1 MEPYKYSKN
10 LNLISTSRVLGWGV
24 IYPASVLS
32 IRDITSASTVRRHVV
47 PHAGA
52 RGNTHRSVY
61 QGHSPKTCGATRRSA
76 WQYTPECVSGPQSE
90 DMWRHTPERVAI
102 HTGVCI
108 RATVRRHVA
117 PHAGARGNTHRSV
130 YRGHSPET
138 CGATRRSAWQYTPEC
153 VSGPQSEDMWRHTP
167 ERVAIH
173 TGVCIRATV
182 RRHVAPHAGACG
194 RLSLYCRARVY

>member
-1 MEPYKYSKN
+1 M
-10 LNLISTSRVLGWGV
+10 
-24 IYPASVLS
+24 
-32 IRDITSASTVRRHVV
+32 H
-47 PHAGA
+47 
-52 RGNTHRSVY
+52 
-61 QGHSPKTCGATRRSA
+61 
-76 WQYTPECVSGPQSE
+76 PQSG
-90 DMWRHTPERVAI
+90 DMWCHTPERVAI
-102 HTGVCI
+102 HTGVCV

-130 YRGHSPET
+130 YQGHSPET

-153 VSGPQSEDMWRHTP
+153 VSGPQSGDMWRHTP

-194 RLSLYCRARVY
+194 NTHRSVYQSEDMWHHTPEHVAGCHFTVGLGFISL

>member
-1 MEPYKYSKN
+1 MWYHKPGFMA
-10 LNLISTSRVLGWGV
+10 IHTGV
-24 IYPASVLS
+24 C
-32 IRDITSASTVRRHVV
+32 IRTTVRRRVV

-61 QGHSPKTCGATRRSA
+61 QGHSPKTCGAPRRSA

-130 YRGHSPET
+130 YQGHSPKT
-138 CGATRRSAWQYTPEC
+138 CGTTCRSMWQ
-153 VSGPQSEDMWRHTP
+153 
-167 ERVAIH
+167 A
-173 TGVCIRATV
+173 A
-182 RRHVAPHAGACG
+182 
-194 RLSLYCRARVY
+194 LYCRVRANHPIPESPTLFLV